1 MMTIDFRIRPPFK
14 SFTQLNIF
22 QGPFPPMDQRLDGY
36 PAGHGRDYTPSYI
49 HTDMGKFMD
58 EMDRA
63 GIRLGVFMGRRTGN
77 PVYGDVDNA
86 EIEELCNTY
95 PGRFVGFGGINPHE
109 AGAVEEVR
117 KCAARGFKGIGI
129 DAGWCAPELK
139 VDDPLLMPIYEE
151 AAKHG
156 LIASI
161 TMSAFLGSTIEF
173 SEPATLQRVAN
184 RFPEMDIVVPHGCW
198 PHVSEAFGVALMCRN
213 VHLMPDTYL
222 YVPKF
227 PQAHDWVDACN
238 SGFLKYKM
246 LFASSY
252 PIRGLEE
259 TVRNW
264 KALPFEQDPLFHS
277 LYYNAARLLKL

>member
-22 QGPFPPMDQRLDGY
+22 QGPFPCMDPRFDGY
-36 PAGHGRDYTPSYI
+36 PAAHGRDYTPSYI
-49 HTDMGKFMD
+49 NTDMGKFMD

-63 GIRLGVFMGRRTGN
+63 GIRLAVVMGRRTGN
-77 PVYGDVDNA
+77 PKYGDVDNA
-86 EIEELCNTY
+86 DIEELCNLY
-95 PGRFVGFGGINPHE
+95 PTRFVGFGGIDPHDP
-109 AGAVEEVR
+109 GAVEEV
-117 KCAARGFKGIGI
+117 KKSAARGFKGIAV
-129 DAGWCAPELK
+129 DAGWCDPELM
-139 VDDPLLMPIYEE
+139 VDDDLLMPIYEE
-151 AAKHG
+151 ATKQG

-161 TMSAFLGSTIEF
+161 TMSAFLGSTINF
-173 SEPATLQRVAN
+173 SHPAALQRVAN
-184 RFPEMDIVVPHGCW
+184 AFPELPIVVPHGCW
-198 PHVSEAFGVALMCRN
+198 PHVSEAFGVALMCPN
-213 VHLMPDTYL
+213 VHLMPDTYF
-222 YVPKF
+222 YVPNF
-227 PQAHDWVDACN
+227 PQVHDWIDACN

-264 KALPFEQDPLFHS
+264 KALPFETDPLYHT